1 MSKTILDLSVVED
14 LKAWAKNEPE
24 LVKKVFEL
32 ISDIHKTPFEGL
44 GKPEAL
50 KYQYKGYWSRRI

>member
-1 MSKTILDLSVVED
+1 VSKTILDISVVED
-14 LKAWAKNEPE
+14 LKAWAKNEPK

-32 ISDIHKTPFEGL
+32 ITDIHKNPFEGL

-50 KYQYKGYWSRRI
+50 KYQYKGY